1 MLSKEPNIC
10 SVRAPITVCLDIG
23 FLNFRFVVTFMVS
36 ITICENSSLSEAV
49 VPRQITWFMGDYVDR
64 GYYSVESFLLLLA
77 LKVRYPD
84 RITLLRGN
92 HESRQISQVY
102 GFYDECLRKYGS
114 INVWRMCM
122 EVFDTLP
129 LAALVDDR
137 FFCVHGG
144 LSPSVSFLDE
154 IRKMNR
160 FMELPHEGG
169 MCDLL
174 WSDPEEDMNGW
185 GSNPRGCGF
194 VFGGDRVTEF
204 NANNKLDLIC
214 RSHQMV
220 MEGYKYMFDKQLVAV
235 WSAPNYCYRC
245 GNVASIMEVD
255 DTMNCDFKVGLIV
268 LLPRRSLRQHLRPSE
283 VICLRI
289 PLSTTFCI
297 LFIEQTRH
305 IIPSKK

>member
-1 MLSKEPNIC
+1 
-10 SVRAPITVCLDIG
+10 
-23 FLNFRFVVTFMVS
+23 
-36 ITICENSSLSEAV
+36 
-49 VPRQITWFMGDYVDR
+49 
-64 GYYSVESFLLLLA
+64 
-77 LKVRYPD
+77 
-84 RITLLRGN
+84 
-92 HESRQISQVY
+92 
-102 GFYDECLRKYGS
+102 
-114 INVWRMCM
+114 M

-144 LSPSVSFLDE
+144 LSPSISFLDE

-255 DTMNCDFKVGLIV
+255 DTMNCDFKVCLIV

-297 LFIEQTRH
+297 LFLEQTRH
-305 IIPSKK
+305 IILVKK